1 MKTFTTIVATLT
13 FLVTPLIPLA
23 VAHGKP
29 LPPAFGKELV
39 PDGQA
44 QGGNDPKAEEIEEM
58 HDKEDEKPARPRGRF
73 CGMRGGPARRERSG
87 ARLQRQRH
95 ARALVGRAVDFE
107 FAA

>member
-23 VAHGKP
+23 FAHGKP

-58 HDKEDEKPARPRGRF
+58 HDKEDEKPARPRVR
-73 CGMRGGPARRERSG
+73 RGGGGKRVHIQLDGDEDGGGSDDG
-87 ARLQRQRH
+87 D
-95 ARALVGRAVDFE
+95 GGE
-107 FAA
+107 F